1 MKFKACLMKRPRH
14 DEKKK
19 FDDEDDEMEEME
31 EMEEMDEKEGENDY
45 DDIYDDDDDDY
56 ESEGKRPW
64 KKFAGKFK
72 KMGKMYANKFQRRQP
87 SWSLTGTWGKLR
99 NFGRKLVTKVKTTIG
114 YKIAAYGR
122 HKGPQHRRRPHR
134 GPFTRVSI
142 VFT

>member
-19 FDDEDDEMEEME
+19 FDDEDDEME